1 MSSFPPDFHA
11 PTPPILPPKPSS
23 KEPSRI
29 GTPATGAAPPP
40 PPSTLSEAGQQYRS
54 SVIAGL
60 DAAAAAAGGGG
71 VPTPPPPPTAVTA
84 RAADIPDPGDQWLPQ
99 VLQDKSIQDLADILS
114 SPALLNGLANSPSSI
129 HPSLQASH
137 QDLLAALSSNVD
149 LATRLSDLESRLA
162 HQRSAAQAKLLSMHA
177 LERQWRQKQS
187 DMDLAL
193 ARFSPAALYQLL
205 NQSVQEQALV
215 CQAMEESFLD
225 RDGVDGGGGGGGEE
239 ATTSEREAA
248 EWIRRYREAKVQY
261 YLRQERKDRWDEG
274 RVGGWR

>member
-1 MSSFPPDFHA
+1 MSSFPADSHA

-23 KEPSRI
+23 QEPSRI
-29 GTPATGAAPPP
+29 GTPASGAAPPP

-60 DAAAAAAGGGG
+60 DAAATAAAGG
-71 VPTPPPPPTAVTA
+71 VPTPPPPPAVAA
-84 RAADIPDPGDQWLPQ
+84 RSADIPDPGDQWLPQ

-114 SPALLNGLANSPSSI
+114 SPSLLNGLTNSPSSI

-137 QDLLAALSSNVD
+137 QDLLAALSSNID
-149 LATRLSDLESRLA
+149 LATRLSELESRLA
-162 HQRSAAQAKLLSMHA
+162 HQRSAAQAQLLSMHA

-225 RDGVDGGGGGGGEE
+225 RDGVDGGGGE

-261 YLRQERKDRWDEG
+261 YLRQERKERWDEG